1 MSSVPIELP
10 LKPSEAAALADLIFQ
25 QTDGRPLTEEIR
37 NRMHGRLGSLELTSM
52 VPFIGS
58 LQKDPV
64 HSSAYYVAV
73 DADSGPEPVSLL
85 LRMAL
90 ASSPASAHF
99 PDSILIGRMRPG
111 GGREI
116 VVNAIPF
123 AVTDR
128 ENIRTFAGRI
138 DRSFYPR
145 PQGAQS
151 AISLVVR
158 NPLQDVPAAFDA
170 FRMISRKYGV
180 NLASLTAPADTS
192 AEDVY
197 CTVLWA
203 AIRAGWR
210 EGYNLGLT
218 LPADT
223 DASRLAVSRAPGYTR
238 YSIPAPADQIFD
250 YIHSV
255 KSPQSS
261 SKYFDFELSLTASP
275 QPTTAAQLAAGLDLL
290 KAGGRPAQLVA
301 PKLSGVNEVAS
312 LADAA
317 RQFNTTLSFYPEDPT
332 AEQALQQIGRATG
345 GRFNVT
351 VEPGPGTRPEI
362 AERLVSVAA
371 GLRG

>member
-1 MSSVPIELP
+1 MNSVPIELP

-25 QTDGRPLTEEIR
+25 YAEGRPLTDDIR
-37 NRMHGRLGSLELTSM
+37 NRLNGRLGSLELTGM
-52 VPFIGS
+52 VPFLGS

-64 HSSAYYVAV
+64 HSSAYYIAV
-73 DADSGPEPVSLL
+73 DTNSGPGADSLL

-128 ENIRTFAGRI
+128 ENIRTFAGQI

-151 AISLVVR
+151 AISVSIR
-158 NPLQDVPAAFDA
+158 NPLTGIPAAFDA
-170 FRMISRKYGV
+170 FRTISRKYGV
-180 NLASLTAPADTS
+180 NLASLTATAGSS
-192 AEDVY
+192 AEEVY
-197 CTVLWA
+197 CTALWA

-210 EGYNLGLT
+210 EGYNLSLT
-218 LPADT
+218 LPE
-223 DASRLAVSRAPGYTR
+223 DAEAAKLAVSGAPGYTR

-250 YIHSV
+250 YIQTV
-255 KSPQSS
+255 KSAESS
-261 SKYFDFELSLTASP
+261 SKSFDFEFSLAASLEVTSVE
-275 QPTTAAQLAAGLDLL
+275 QLAERLDWLKTSGRAAQM
-290 KAGGRPAQLVA
+290 VA
-301 PKLSGVNEVAS
+301 PKLAS
-312 LADAA
+312 LDGADALAAVA
-317 RQFNTTLSFYPEDPT
+317 RQFNATLSFYFEKTPS
-332 AEQALQQIGRATG
+332 EQMLQQIGRATG

-351 VEPGPGTRPEI
+351 VDEGEGTRAEI
-362 AERLVSVAA
+362 AERLVSVAVD
-371 GLRG
+371 LRG

>member
-1 MSSVPIELP
+1 VSSVPIELP

-25 QTDGRPLTEEIR
+25 HAEGHPLTDDVR
-37 NRMHGRLGSLELTSM
+37 NRIGGRLSSLELTSM
-52 VPFIGS
+52 VPYIGS

-64 HSSAYYVAV
+64 HSSAYYIAV
-73 DADSGPEPVSLL
+73 DADCRPGSDSLL

-151 AISLVVR
+151 SVSLIIR
-158 NPLQDVPAAFDA
+158 HPLQEIPAAFDA
-170 FRMISRKYGV
+170 FRTISRKYGV
-180 NLASLTAPADTS
+180 NLASLTATANS
-192 AEDVY
+192 SGEEIY
-197 CTVLWA
+197 CAALWA

-218 LPADT
+218 LPENVEAAT
-223 DASRLAVSRAPGYTR
+223 LAVSGAPGYTR
-238 YSIPAPADQIFD
+238 YSIPAPADQLFD
-250 YIHSV
+250 YIHTV

-261 SKYFDFELSLTASP
+261 SKYFDFEFSLAASP
-275 QPTTAAQLAAGLDLL
+275 EPTTAGQLNGHLESL
-290 KAGGRPAQLVA
+290 KAGGRPVQLVA
-301 PKLSGVNEVAS
+301 PKLTGLDDVAALAEVS
-312 LADAA
+312 
-317 RQFNTTLSFYPEDPT
+317 RQFNATLSFYLGES
-332 AEQALQQIGRATG
+332 ESERALQQIGRSTG

-351 VEPGPGTRPEI
+351 VEAGKGTRAKI

>member
-1 MSSVPIELP
+1 MNSVPIELP

-25 QTDGRPLTEEIR
+25 HAEGHPLNDDIR
-37 NRMHGRLGSLELTSM
+37 NRLNGRLGSLELTSM
-52 VPFIGS
+52 VPFLGS

-64 HSSAYYVAV
+64 HSSAYYIAV
-73 DADSGPEPVSLL
+73 DASSGPGADSLM

-151 AISLVVR
+151 AISLTIR
-158 NPLQDVPAAFDA
+158 NPLKGIPAAFDA
-170 FRMISRKYGV
+170 FRTISRKYGV
-180 NLASLTAPADTS
+180 NLASVTATANS
-192 AEDVY
+192 SGEEIY
-197 CTVLWA
+197 CTALWA

-210 EGYNLGLT
+210 EGYNLSLT
-218 LPADT
+218 LPKDVEA
-223 DASRLAVSRAPGYTR
+223 AKLAVSGAPGYTR
-238 YSIPAPADQIFD
+238 YSIPAPADQVFD
-250 YIHSV
+250 YLQTV

-261 SKYFDFELSLTASP
+261 SKIFDFEFSLTASAET
-275 QPTTAAQLAAGLDLL
+275 TTAEQLAEQLERL
-290 KAGGRPAQLVA
+290 KAGGRAAQLVA
-301 PKLSGVNEVAS
+301 PKLAS
-312 LADAA
+312 LEDAAALAAVA
-317 RQFNTTLSFYPEDPT
+317 RQFNATLSFYFEETPG
-332 AEQALQQIGRATG
+332 EQALQQIGRATG
-345 GRFNVT
+345 GRFNVSID
-351 VEPGPGTRPEI
+351 EGEGTRAEI
-362 AERLVSVAA
+362 AERLVSAA
-371 GLRG
+371 GNLRG

>member
-1 MSSVPIELP
+1 VSSVPIELP

-25 QTDGRPLTEEIR
+25 HAEGRPLTDDVR
-37 NRMHGRLGSLELTSM
+37 NRMSGRLSSLELTSM
-52 VPFIGS
+52 VPYIGS

-64 HSSAYYVAV
+64 HSSAYYIAV
-73 DADSGPEPVSLL
+73 DADSGPAPDSLL

-128 ENIRTFAGRI
+128 ENIRTFTGRI

-151 AISLVVR
+151 AVSLVIR
-158 NPLQDVPAAFDA
+158 RPLQEIPAAFDA
-170 FRMISRKYGV
+170 FRTISRKYGV
-180 NLASLTAPADTS
+180 NLASLTATANS
-192 AEDVY
+192 SGEEIY
-197 CTVLWA
+197 CAALWA

-218 LPADT
+218 LPENLEAAT
-223 DASRLAVSRAPGYTR
+223 LAVSGAPGYTR
-238 YSIPAPADQIFD
+238 YSIPAPAEQLFD
-250 YIHSV
+250 YIHTV

-261 SKYFDFELSLTASP
+261 SKYFDFEFSLAASAE
-275 QPTTAAQLAAGLDLL
+275 PTTAGQLNGHLESL
-290 KAGGRPAQLVA
+290 KAGGRPVQLVA
-301 PKLSGVNEVAS
+301 PKLTGLDDVAALAEVS
-312 LADAA
+312 
-317 RQFNTTLSFYPEDPT
+317 RQFNATLSFDLGESQN
-332 AEQALQQIGRATG
+332 ERALQQIGRSTG

-351 VEPGPGTRPEI
+351 VEAGKGARANI